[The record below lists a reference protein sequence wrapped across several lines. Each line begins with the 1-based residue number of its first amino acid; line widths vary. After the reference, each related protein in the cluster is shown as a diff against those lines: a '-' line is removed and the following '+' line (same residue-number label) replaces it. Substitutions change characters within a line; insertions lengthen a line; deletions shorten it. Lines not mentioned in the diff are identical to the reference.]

1 MLDDDHVP
9 AEEGFASRR
18 RMLLRV
24 EVVRAFQGGDECC
37 WGVSRLSL
45 PFMAAR
51 SSGND
56 RRGWYWGI
64 PVVWPWGLRSLFSK
78 TVRLWAEGRLVFYR
92 DFDSP
97 KSELSTDTLSTDNLH
112 SIITRR
118 GTGIGLNTRW
128 QKPVKATPISNT
140 DDNKPQPY

>member
-1 MLDDDHVP
+1 MKPKSGRVLGRGSRPAAGEVAPFPTQAKPMEVPWDNHHHHRHVSSPLRRDLTNDYGKYTLIDDDHVP

-18 RMLLRV
+18 RMLLRA
-24 EVVRAFQGGDECC
+24 EVLRAFQGGDECA

-64 PVVWPWGLRSLFSK
+64 PVV
-78 TVRLWAEGRLVFYR
+78 
-92 DFDSP
+92 
-97 KSELSTDTLSTDNLH
+97 
-112 SIITRR
+112 
-118 GTGIGLNTRW
+118 
-128 QKPVKATPISNT
+128 
-140 DDNKPQPY
+140 